1 VLLLLTVAI
10 SALRKPL
17 LVLQVAYPYLIL
29 LVIFAGFVVWNG
41 SVVLGKFFEERA
53 DASSQLIA
61 VGDKSAHTA
70 TIHLPQM
77 LYIWPYIA
85 FFSAPLVVGPILHA
99 AIKPLPRSVQTMFEN
114 SSLSSRLPKY
124 PDLIIAGLFIVGAVL
139 AVHFN
144 TIIHPYT
151 LADNRHYV
159 FYVFR
164 ILRQYPAI
172 RYLAVPAYYIC
183 AWLVTNAVSVSPNDE
198 QALKQKRP
206 NNPPTSAATGSS
218 PCQISFITIWL
229 VTTALSVV
237 TAPLVEPR
245 YFIVPWI
252 VWRLRVPSS
261 PASLSPQEGPN
272 KHWYDMRLGL
282 ETLWLLA
289 IDATIIYVFL
299 YRGFAWPNEPG
310 NVQRFLW

>member
-1 VLLLLTVAI
+1 VLLLLTVVL
-10 SALRKPL
+10 SALKKPL
-17 LVLQVAYPYLIL
+17 LVLQVASPYLIL
-29 LVIFAGFVVWNG
+29 LGLFAGFVVWNG
-41 SVVLGKFFEERA
+41 SVVLGKFFEESFGT
-53 DASSQLIA
+53 SSQLIV

-85 FFSAPLVVGPILHA
+85 FFSAPLVVGPILHT
-99 AIKPLPRSVQTMFEN
+99 AIRPLPKQVQTMFGKAF
-114 SSLSSRLPKY
+114 LSSRVSKY
-124 PDLIIAGLFIVGAVL
+124 PDLIVLGLFIVGASM

-144 TIIHPYT
+144 TIVHPYT

-164 ILRQYPAI
+164 ILRQHPTV

-183 AWLVTNAVSVSPNDE
+183 AWLVTNAMSALPNDE

-206 NNPPTSAATGSS
+206 ISRPTSAETGRS

-229 VTTALSVV
+229 VTTSLSVV

-245 YFIVPWI
+245 YFIIPWI
-252 VWRLRVPSS
+252 IWRLQVPSA
-261 PASLSPQEGPN
+261 PASLSI
-272 KHWYDMRLGL
+272 KHRSSKQWYDMRLGL
-282 ETLWLLA
+282 ESLWLLA
-289 IDATIIYVFL
+289 IDAAIMYVFL
-299 YRGFAWPNEPG
+299 YRGFAWPSEPDK
-310 NVQRFLW
+310 VQRFLW